1 MFNFSLRSALI
12 QPSYSLLNFGAD
24 ARKPPLPLL
33 ISSASSA
40 HGREHEAALGQ
51 GAVDAE
57 RARVLVPD
65 AAFGLRVEVRAEPP
79 KAVLPKDR
87 IHISL
92 FGPFSEMSIPIAAI
106 N

>member
-1 MFNFSLRSALI
+1 MSPILAN
-12 QPSYSLLNFGAD
+12 PP
-24 ARKPPLPLL
+24 PPLNNQ
-33 ISSASSA
+33 
-40 HGREHEAALGQ
+40 RCEHEAALGQ

-79 KAVLPKDR
+79 KAVLPKGR

>member
-1 MFNFSLRSALI
+1 MGGRAAIAAAQFAGVPLVAG
-12 QPSYSLLNFGAD
+12 PD
-24 ARKPPLPLL
+24 AR
-33 ISSASSA
+33 
-40 HGREHEAALGQ
+40 AALGQ

-79 KAVLPKDR
+79 KAVLPKGR